1 MKQID
6 IFGNEVDVETII
18 EKKQKKRLTIKEKF
32 RQIHGFKE
40 GFKCANCI
48 YFWCDSHNNKNYYKC
63 KKIGISNSNATDI
76 RLKDIACNL
85 FEGVKDDGKD
95 R

>member
-18 EKKQKKRLTIKEKF
+18 EKKRLKRLTIKEKF

-48 YFWCDSHNNKNYYKC
+48 YLWCNFHNNKNYYKC
-63 KKIGISNSNATDI
+63 KKIGISHSKATDI

-85 FEGVKDDGKD
+85 FEGVKDDE
-95 R
+95 

>member
-6 IFGNEVDVETII
+6 IFGNEVDIII

-32 RQIHGFKE
+32 RQINGFKK
-40 GFKCANCI
+40 GYKCYNCI
-48 YFWCDSHNNKNYYKC
+48 YLDCVCYNGKNYYKC
-63 KKIGISNSNATDI
+63 KKIGITSSKATDV

-85 FEGVKDDGKD
+85 FKKKEINNENNK
-95 R
+95 

>member
-1 MKQID
+1 MLKQSS
-6 IFGNEVDVETII
+6 
-18 EKKQKKRLTIKEKF
+18 KKNKKKRLTIKEKF

-85 FEGVKDDGKD
+85 FEGVKDDD
-95 R
+95 

>member
-18 EKKQKKRLTIKEKF
+18 EKKTKKRLTIKEKF

-48 YFWCDSHNNKNYYKC
+48 YLWCNFHNNKNYYKC
-63 KKIGISNSNATDI
+63 EKIGISNSKATDI

-85 FEGVKDDGKD
+85 FEGVKDDE
-95 R
+95 